1 MISNFLPTKETPL
14 VAVSLKDITPIPLPI
29 GDIPTVLCVGNFDGV
44 HVGHIALI
52 RKAQALS
59 QNIAHARA
67 DGRVLCGA
75 WFFSTPT
82 RPNASVLTPIGDK
95 LSIMRELGL
104 DIAFIAHFPSFM
116 KMSPEEFA
124 SVTLSEACN
133 CKGVVCGYN
142 FRYGRDGRGDALSL
156 RTDFPYVTEIVDCV
170 TVAGEPVS
178 SSTIRR
184 LLAEGNAELAAQMLS
199 RPYALISPVVKG
211 KMLGRRLGFPT
222 ANQSIPE
229 ELATPAHGVYVTRVT
244 VDGRQY
250 AGVSNIGVRPTVEN
264 TNAVNC
270 ETYILDF
277 DGDLYGKTVKTE
289 LLSML
294 RPETKFSSVEELR
307 DAVSENAAQAREY
320 FRTHQVKYG

>member
-1 MISNFLPTKETPL
+1 MIRNFLPTADTPL
-14 VAVSLKDITPIPLPI
+14 VAVNLQELTPIPLPT
-29 GDIPTVLCVGNFDGV
+29 GDVHTVLCVGNFDGV

-59 QNIAHARA
+59 QKIAHNAA
-67 DGRVLCGA
+67 DGKTLCGA

-95 LSIMRELGL
+95 LSVMRELGL

-116 KMSPEEFA
+116 KMSPEEFT
-124 SVTLSEACN
+124 SVTLSETCN

-156 RTDFPYVTEIVDCV
+156 RADFPYATEIVDCV
-170 TVAGEPVS
+170 TVEGIPVS
-178 SSTIRR
+178 SSTVRR
-184 LLAEGNAELAAQMLS
+184 LLAEGDVGLAAQMLS
-199 RPYALISPVVKG
+199 RPYALVAPVVRG
-211 KMLGRRLGFPT
+211 KMLGRQLGFPT

-229 ELATPAHGVYVTRVT
+229 ELATPARGVYVTRVT

-264 TNAVNC
+264 TTAVNC

-277 DGDLYGKTVKTE
+277 EGDIYGKTVKTE
-289 LLSML
+289 FLSML
-294 RPETKFSSVEELR
+294 RPETKFNSVEELR
-307 DAVSENAAQAREY
+307 AAVSENISQAREY
-320 FRTHQVKYG
+320 FGTHQIKYG